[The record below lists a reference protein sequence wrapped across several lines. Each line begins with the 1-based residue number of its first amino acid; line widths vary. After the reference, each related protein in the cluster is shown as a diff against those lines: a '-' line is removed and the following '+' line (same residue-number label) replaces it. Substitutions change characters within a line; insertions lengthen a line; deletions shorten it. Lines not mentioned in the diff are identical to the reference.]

1 MYLPVSIRFSQR
13 PSRRVVAD
21 VQVYNSPS
29 VTGRL
34 YRLVE
39 LPIVLICQENNSL
52 AVRDLLHSL
61 NFVNK
66 RH

>member
-21 VQVYNSPS
+21 VQVCNSPS

-39 LPIVLICQENNSL
+39 LPTVLICQGNNSL

-66 RH
+66 RQ